1 MTQSMAIECDLFDD
15 AHSSP
20 GGFSYWPDAVSHNEE
35 NAWVRQLE
43 ALPLKPFEF
52 HGYLGKRRIVSFG
65 WRYDYAGRA
74 LRKSEPLPDFLEP
87 LRQRAAAVA
96 GIDVQSLQQALVTEY
111 DTGVTIGWHR
121 DKPMF
126 EDVVA
131 LSLLSACRLRLRRK
145 RGTRWERWSTEIA
158 PRSIYRLSGAARH
171 EWEHSIPPVE
181 GLRYSVT
188 FRSFVAGF
196 GAPVADASSIQTGA

>member
-1 MTQSMAIECDLFDD
+1 M
-15 AHSSP
+15 SSCSP
-20 GGFSYWPDAVSHNEE
+20 PPIGFSCRTDAFSSAEE
-35 NAWVRQLE
+35 HAWTRQLE
-43 ALPLKPFEF
+43 ALPFKPFEF
-52 HGYLGKRRIVSFG
+52 RGYLGKRRIVSFG

-74 LRKSEPLPDFLEP
+74 LRASVPMPVFLEP
-87 LRQRAAAVA
+87 LRRRAAEIA
-96 GIDVQSLQQALVTEY
+96 GLDLQRLQQALVTKY
-111 DTGVTIGWHR
+111 DAGVTIGWHR

-145 RGTRWERWSTEIA
+145 QGARWERWSAEIA
-158 PRSIYRLSGAARH
+158 PRSVYRLSGPARH

-181 GLRYSVT
+181 ALRYSVT

-196 GAPVADASSIQTGA
+196 GPLTADANSIQAGA